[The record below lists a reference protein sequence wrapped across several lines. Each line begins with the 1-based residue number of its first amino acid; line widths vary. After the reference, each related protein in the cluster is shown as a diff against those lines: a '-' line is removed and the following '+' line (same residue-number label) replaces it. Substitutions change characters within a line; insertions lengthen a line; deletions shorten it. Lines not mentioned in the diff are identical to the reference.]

1 MNTIITIVYKDDS
14 FDSSYS
20 IKTVGNL
27 VKAIAFVLR
36 EETDKY
42 LFLKNGK
49 ILAGSSWND
58 ELKAFRLDNVIIPHA
73 GSYGGLQYL
82 YTNTGNL
89 YKLDDV
95 VIGDIGEQ
103 IFFSEKAIY
112 GFLKEEYKDAVSNY
126 CIVSHYTVYTDS
138 YSYECGHYV
147 DEDEDETCDEIYHNN
162 VSGNSSKCLQT
173 LLQKDGIDIASD
185 DYFNLAEA
193 IRLFAEQTAETKT
206 ITKTYKRHGLCHGCI
221 NARNTR
227 IKTWYHGLQAF
238 RKTDDG
244 LNGSI
249 QRVIDIMS
257 NKWDICVSSD
267 PIGPIGLMYKGSVD
281 RYYDHDTWS
290 YLDECGNR
298 IPGHENKN
306 SDHDEGILNSTR
318 KAVCIWVKSWY
329 LESLNPADL
338 QELSLFSDELN
349 LKIVTLPARK

>member
-1 MNTIITIVYKDDS
+1 MNKNIITVIYKDDS
-14 FDSSYS
+14 FDSSL
-20 IKTVGNL
+20 IKTFESL
-27 VKAIAFVLR
+27 TKAIAFVLKN
-36 EETDKY
+36 EIDKY
-42 LFLKNGK
+42 LFLKNGE
-49 ILAGSSWND
+49 ILAGSSSFH
-58 ELKAFRLDNVIIPHA
+58 ELKAFKIEKGII
-73 GSYGGLQYL
+73 LQLQVGYCYI

-89 YKLDDV
+89 YKLED
-95 VIGDIGEQ
+95 GSDIGEQ

-112 GFLKEEYKDAVSNY
+112 DFLKEEYKDAVSNY

-138 YSYECGHYV
+138 YSYECGHYDA
-147 DEDEDETCDEIYHNN
+147 DEDEECGYYEIYHNN
-162 VSGNSSKCLQT
+162 KSGNESKCLQE
-173 LLQKDGIDIASD
+173 LLQEDGIDIVSD

-193 IRLFAEQTAETKT
+193 IRLFAEQKTETDT
-206 ITKTYKRHGLCHGCI
+206 IITKIHKRHGLCHGCL

-318 KAVCIWVKSWY
+318 KAVGIWVKSWY
-329 LESLNPADL
+329 LESLNSADL
-338 QELSLFSDELN
+338 QELSLFSNELN